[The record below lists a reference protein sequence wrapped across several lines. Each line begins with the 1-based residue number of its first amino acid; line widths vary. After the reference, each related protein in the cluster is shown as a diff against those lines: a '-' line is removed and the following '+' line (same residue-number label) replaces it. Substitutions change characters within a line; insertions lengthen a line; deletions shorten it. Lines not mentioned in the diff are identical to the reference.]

1 MNPLADAGPTLL
13 DLFQG
18 CLTGVAVGDA
28 LGAPL
33 EGRPL
38 VAVEDWL
45 AISHGT
51 ERLRFTDDT
60 HMTFGVIESLLATD
74 DFDAAH
80 LARIF
85 IRDFDAEPWR
95 GYGPGPVSVFAQ
107 IKAGIPWH
115 QAGKSLYENEGSFG
129 NGAAMR
135 VAPIGLRYHD
145 DPALAADVARLSAS
159 ITHAHPLGKEGA
171 AFQAVA
177 VAIAVASSS
186 LDAGSFVEDV
196 LSYVRDRDMAD
207 AAQRVLSLVDMA
219 DPEDAAAMIGN
230 GIAAI
235 EAVPAA
241 LLAFLV
247 KRGSFPDTI
256 EFAVRMGGDT
266 DTIASMAGALAGA
279 HLGYQAI
286 PQSWKDRVE
295 GAPSMARLGRVLLER
310 VSQDAREERRTSG
323 GGAGTRETGG

>member
-1 MNPLADAGPTLL
+1 MDPLAEADPTLL
-13 DLFQG
+13 DRFQG

-33 EGRPL
+33 EGKPV

-45 AISHGT
+45 AISNGT

-74 DFDAAH
+74 DFDGGH

-95 GYGPGPVSVFAQ
+95 GYGAGPPAVFAQ
-107 IKAGIPWH
+107 IKAGVSWH
-115 QAGKSLYENEGSFG
+115 QAGKSLYDYEGSFG

-145 DPALAADVARLSAS
+145 DPARAADVARLSAS
-159 ITHAHPLGKEGA
+159 ITHAHRLGKEGA

-177 VAIAVASSS
+177 VAVAVGSSSS
-186 LDAGSFVEDV
+186 LDPESFVEEII
-196 LSYVRDRDMAD
+196 SYVRDRDMVE
-207 AAQRVLSLVDMA
+207 AAQRVLSLVDTA
-219 DPEDAAAMIGN
+219 DPEHAATMIGN

-241 LLAFLV
+241 LFAFLV
-247 KRGSFPDTI
+247 KRGSFSNTI

-279 HLGYQAI
+279 HLGYDAI
-286 PQSWKDRVE
+286 PQGWKDRVE

-310 VSQDAREERRTSG
+310 VSQDASLER
-323 GGAGTRETGG
+323 